1 MYRAILPLLLIASA
15 CFSEDRYNRKDFN
28 WHSYKPNTAI
38 GFYTNQ
44 TCDFIN
50 IDHIVRLK
58 DAYQSGAISWRDAKK
73 ASFAND
79 RCNHVPSCGRV
90 NSSNGS
96 AKPKD
101 FLRRSNEGKD
111 LEYKTIRLCEYL
123 HKYFEVKV
131 KCGLSFEGNDKNI
144 LSGCSSSF

>member
-15 CFSEDRYNRKDFN
+15 CFSKDRYNRKDFN
-28 WHSYKPNTAI
+28 YHSYKLNTAT

-44 TCDFIN
+44 TWDFIN

-58 DAYQSGAISWRDAKK
+58 DAYHSDAISYRDAKK

-79 RCNHVPSCGRV
+79 KFNHVTSCGRV

-111 LEYKTIRLCEYL
+111 LEYKAIRLCEYV

-144 LSGCSSSF
+144 FSGYSSYF

>member
-15 CFSEDRYNRKDFN
+15 CFSKDRYNRKDFN
-28 WHSYKPNTAI
+28 YHSYKLNTAT

-44 TCDFIN
+44 TCDVIN

-58 DAYQSGAISWRDAKK
+58 DAYHSDAISYRDAKK

-79 RCNHVPSCGRV
+79 KCNHVTSCGRV
-90 NSSNGS
+90 KGSIGSS
-96 AKPKD
+96 KPKD

-111 LEYKTIRLCEYL
+111 LEYKAIRLCEYV

-144 LSGCSSSF
+144 FSGCSSSF